1 MLIMEPS
8 CSGYGR
14 DNCIDLCL
22 KFVDRAQGCAWTPR
36 FVVFGVPKLLRVAAT
51 VPELNLPNSLPLTE
65 HTKMHVAC
73 CLCTVYDDIYSD
85 IEREKFH
92 ETVNAFISELVMR
105 ENDPHSKLRAIAC
118 LGVVLQGPFDVGSAV
133 IVKNNLINLM
143 LDLADSDDMIHE
155 VNIEKVYI
163 YVN

>member
-1 MLIMEPS
+1 MTFVTLNQFCPNFFQFLIFCLNKAREVQDYIDEIFRSIIMLIMEPS

-22 KFVDRAQGCAWTPR
+22 KFVDRANGCGWTSR

-51 VPELNLPNSLPLTE
+51 IPELNLPNSLPLTE

-85 IEREKFH
+85 LERETFQD
-92 ETVNAFISELVMR
+92 TVNAFIKYF
-105 ENDPHSKLRAIAC
+105 H
-118 LGVVLQGPFDVGSAV
+118 Q
-133 IVKNNLINLM
+133 LIFFWPCFF
-143 LDLADSDDMIHE
+143 
-155 VNIEKVYI
+155 
-163 YVN
+163 